1 LLDSQSALKF
11 ERSFDKIIFEDES
24 CKDKSEALMANYETT
39 TITKKYH
46 DAIVDWQQ
54 KNFPELAILEKHWD
68 DYFKGVPPFELV
80 AKVGNLKS
88 ETVEIG
94 QYAGR
99 KRFERAK
106 EMVGNAFFSA
116 RDIIRAQCST
126 ELGSIQQHR
135 LTLDRAV
142 TDKGKFA
149 VLRIMAEEL
158 RHAYQM
164 FWVLDQDATWKK
176 PGLGDVAKQTIEE
189 LLSMELGGHVLD
201 AFNIDFGNFLDNVTY
216 ATVIDLVGK
225 YQLEMQQVFSYAPM
239 ARSMGPMLQEEAFHL
254 GSGRTLLKEIALMAA
269 RGEGDYSFEEVQKAL
284 NLWYPRGLE
293 MFGNERGGETA
304 VTFGFKDK
312 TNGTAQGEYTEEV
325 RGVVR
330 NINVAV
336 VQQRA
341 PNVSREDAHK
351 LIDEVEA
358 TGDTKQGFKPEDLL
372 VLPSQKFFRKRGFD
386 DFVFMPYDVRGQL
399 LTESGKPLSSESY
412 LGYLATVLPER
423 FIGSRE
429 HKKFVDQ
436 MNEHNR
442 SKAA

>member
-1 LLDSQSALKF
+1 MSLT
-11 ERSFDKIIFEDES
+11 
-24 CKDKSEALMANYETT
+24 TT
-39 TITKKYH
+39 TITQKYH
-46 DAIVDWQQ
+46 EAIVDWQER
-54 KNFPELAILEKHWD
+54 NFPELDILMKHWD
-68 DYFKGVPPFELV
+68 DYFKGVAPFQLV
-80 AKVGNLKS
+80 AKVGDLKS
-88 ETVEIG
+88 EIVEVG
-94 QYAGR
+94 QYAGNR
-99 KRFERAK
+99 RFEHAK

-116 RDIIRAQCST
+116 RDIVRAQCST

-142 TDKGKFA
+142 SDKGKFA

-164 FWVLDQDATWKK
+164 FWVLDQDPTWKK

-201 AFNIDFGNFLDNVTY
+201 AFNIDFNDFLDNVTY

-254 GSGRTLLKEIALMAA
+254 GSGRKLLKEIGQMAA
-269 RGEGDYSFEEVQKAL
+269 RGEGEYGVLDIQRAL

-293 MFGNERGGETA
+293 MFGNEHGGETA

-312 TNGTAQGEYTEEV
+312 TNGTAQSEYIEEV

-330 NINVAV
+330 NVNVAM
-336 VQQRA
+336 VQELLPGR
-341 PNVSREDAHK
+341 SREEAHL
-351 LIDEVEA
+351 LIDEIERS
-358 TGDTKQGFKPEDLL
+358 GDIKDGIKPEDLL
-372 VLPSQKFFRKRGFD
+372 LLPDTRFFRKRGPEEFI
-386 DFVFMPYDVRGQL
+386 FASYDVRGEL
-399 LTESGKPLSSESY
+399 LTEHGKPLSPEGY
-412 LGYLATVLPER
+412 LGYLSTALPSR

-429 HKKFVDQ
+429 YNKYVDQ
-436 MNEHNR
+436 MREHYA
-442 SKAA
+442 K

>member
-1 LLDSQSALKF
+1 MS
-11 ERSFDKIIFEDES
+11 IT
-24 CKDKSEALMANYETT
+24 TT
-39 TITKKYH
+39 TITPRYH
-46 DAIVDWQQ
+46 DAIVEWQRR
-54 KNFPELAILEKHWD
+54 NFPELDILMTHWD
-68 DYFKGVPPFELV
+68 DYFKGVPAFQLV
-80 AKVGNLKS
+80 AKIGDLKS
-88 ETVEIG
+88 DIVEVG
-94 QYAGR
+94 QYSGKR
-99 KRFERAK
+99 RFECAK

-116 RDIIRAQCST
+116 RDIVRAQCST

-142 TDKGKFA
+142 SDKGKFA

-164 FWVLDQDATWKK
+164 FWVLDQDPTWKK

-201 AFNIDFGNFLDNVTY
+201 AFNIDFNDFLDNVTY

-254 GSGRTLLKEIALMAA
+254 GSGRKLLKEIGQMAA
-269 RGEGDYSFEEVQKAL
+269 RGEGDYSVGDVQRAL

-293 MFGNERGGETA
+293 MFGNEHGGETA

-312 TNGTAQGEYTEEV
+312 TNGAAQSEYIEEV

-330 NINVAV
+330 NVNVAM
-336 VQQRA
+336 VQELLPGR
-341 PNVSREDAHK
+341 SREEAHS
-351 LIDEVEA
+351 LIDEIEQS
-358 TGDTKQGFKPEDLL
+358 GDVKEGIKPEDLL
-372 VLPSQKFFRKRGFD
+372 SLPDTKFFRKRGPEEIIFLP
-386 DFVFMPYDVRGQL
+386 FDVRGQL
-399 LTESGKPLSSESY
+399 LTEDGTTLSPD
-412 LGYLATVLPER
+412 GYLDYLSTTLPSR

-429 HKKFVDQ
+429 YNKYVDQ
-436 MNEHNR
+436 LREFHAR
-442 SKAA
+442 

>member
-1 LLDSQSALKF
+1 
-11 ERSFDKIIFEDES
+11 
-24 CKDKSEALMANYETT
+24 MANYTTT

-54 KNFPELAILEKHWD
+54 KNFPELATLERHWD
-68 DYFKGVPPFELV
+68 DYFRGVTPFELV
-80 AKVGNLKS
+80 AKVGDLKS
-88 ETVEIG
+88 DTVEVG

-99 KRFERAK
+99 RRFERAK

-142 TDKGKFA
+142 NDKGKFA

-201 AFNIDFGNFLDNVTY
+201 AFNIDFNDFLDNVTY

-254 GSGRTLLKEIALMAA
+254 GSGRTLLREIAQMAA
-269 RGEGDYSFEEVQKAL
+269 RGEGDYSMQDVQKAL

-293 MFGNERGGETA
+293 MFGNEKGGETA
-304 VTFGFKDK
+304 VTFGFKDR
-312 TNGTAQGEYTEEV
+312 TNGTAQGQYMEEV
-325 RGVVR
+325 EGVVR
-330 NINVAV
+330 NINVAI
-336 VQQRA
+336 VQERMTGI
-341 PNVSREDAHK
+341 SREDAHK
-351 LIDEVEA
+351 LIAAIEQS
-358 TGDTKQGFKPEDLL
+358 GDPKQGLKPEELL
-372 VLPSQKFFRKRGFD
+372 FLPSLRFFRKRGLD
-386 DFVFMPYDVRGQL
+386 DFVFMSYDVRGQL
-399 LTESGKPLSSESY
+399 LTENGKPLSQQSY

-429 HKKFVDQ
+429 YNKFVDQ
-436 MNEHNR
+436 MREHYA
-442 SKAA
+442 SQAA

>member
-1 LLDSQSALKF
+1 MSLT
-11 ERSFDKIIFEDES
+11 
-24 CKDKSEALMANYETT
+24 TT
-39 TITKKYH
+39 TITQKYH
-46 DAIVDWQQ
+46 AAIVDWQER
-54 KNFPELAILEKHWD
+54 NFPELDILMKHWD
-68 DYFKGVPPFELV
+68 DYFKGVAPFQLV
-80 AKVGNLKS
+80 AKVGDLKS
-88 ETVEIG
+88 EIVEVG
-94 QYAGR
+94 QYAGNR
-99 KRFERAK
+99 RFEHAK

-116 RDIIRAQCST
+116 RDIVRAQCST

-142 TDKGKFA
+142 SDKGKFA

-164 FWVLDQDATWKK
+164 FWVLDQDPTWKK

-201 AFNIDFGNFLDNVTY
+201 AFNIDFNDFLDNVTY

-254 GSGRTLLKEIALMAA
+254 GSGRKLLKEIGQMAA
-269 RGEGDYSFEEVQKAL
+269 RGEGEYGVLDIQRAL

-293 MFGNERGGETA
+293 MFGNEHGGETA

-312 TNGTAQGEYTEEV
+312 TNGTAQSEYIEEV

-330 NINVAV
+330 NVNVAM
-336 VQQRA
+336 VQELLPGR
-341 PNVSREDAHK
+341 SREEAHL
-351 LIDEVEA
+351 LIDEIERS
-358 TGDTKQGFKPEDLL
+358 GDIKDGIKPEDLL
-372 VLPSQKFFRKRGFD
+372 LLPDTRFFRKRGPEEFI
-386 DFVFMPYDVRGQL
+386 FASYDVRGEL
-399 LTESGKPLSSESY
+399 LTEHGKPLSPEGY
-412 LGYLATVLPER
+412 LGYLSTALPSR

-429 HKKFVDQ
+429 YNKYVDQ
-436 MNEHNR
+436 MREHY
-442 SKAA
+442 AAKS